1 MHGAWLNYRSMTAD
15 PSLKEQKLKPGTVK
29 RIFSFAKPYQVSIYV
44 YLATVVVDAA
54 LIVATPLLL
63 KKLID
68 DGVMPKDSSV
78 VTQLAFFVA
87 LIAVADAAFNML
99 GRYFSSRI
107 GEGLI
112 YDLRSLVFAH
122 VQKQSIAFFTRTQT
136 GALISRINSDVI
148 GAQQAFTSTLSGLVS
163 NVVSLLLVGI
173 TMLILSWQITIFSL
187 LMLPLFL
194 IPTKWVGRR
203 LQSLT
208 RESFT
213 LNSEMSSTMTERFN
227 VSGAMLV
234 SLYGQPL
241 REEAGFRVRARRVA
255 DIGIKTAMLN
265 RLFFIAL
272 TSVAAI
278 ATAIAYGIG
287 GHLAINGGLTVGTLL
302 AITALLARLYGPL
315 TALSNVRIDVM
326 TSLVSFERVFEV
338 LDLEPMVKDRSGAI
352 ALKSSKGKI
361 EFKNV
366 DFSYPNAQE
375 ISLASLESV
384 AKAETVTSG
393 IVLKGLTFTVEPG
406 TTTALVGPSGAG
418 KTTISALIPRLY
430 DVTGG
435 SIKIDGNDIRD
446 VTLESLRNSIGVVMQ
461 DAHLFHETIVENL
474 RYAKQD
480 ATQDQMQSACEA
492 AQIWDL
498 IKSLPN
504 GFETMVGERGHR
516 LSGGEKQ
523 RLAIARLLLKSPS
536 IVILDEA
543 TAHLDSENEQL
554 VHAALS
560 HALKGRTSI
569 VIAHR
574 LSTVREADQI
584 LVLDKGVIVEQG
596 KHDELIARG
605 GLYSELKFCHKRS
618 IHQRIAT
625 AARRPYEDHRLT
637 QVIAQG
643 QQELIAG
650 GIHLLSRCNIFQF
663 LVEIGHLIY

>member
-1 MHGAWLNYRSMTAD
+1 L
-15 PSLKEQKLKPGTVK
+15 V
-29 RIFSFAKPYQVSIYV
+29 
-44 YLATVVVDAA
+44 
-54 LIVATPLLL
+54 VATPLLL
-63 KKLID
+63 KRLID
-68 DGVMPKDSSV
+68 DGVIPKDATV
-78 VTQLAFFVA
+78 VTNLAILVG
-87 LIAVADAAFNML
+87 LIAIADAAFNML

-112 YDLRSLVFAH
+112 YDLRSLVFSH

-148 GAQQAFTSTLSGLVS
+148 GAQQAFTATLSGVVS
-163 NVVSLLLVGI
+163 NVVSLFLVTI

-187 LMLPLFL
+187 LLLPVFL

-208 RESFT
+208 RESFGV
-213 LNSEMSSTMTERFN
+213 NAEMSSTMTERFN

-234 SLYGQPL
+234 ALYGEPD
-241 REEAGFRVRARRVA
+241 REREYFRSRARRVA
-255 DIGIKTAMLN
+255 DIGIKMAMLN

-278 ATAIAYGIG
+278 ATAFAYGIG
-287 GHLAINGGLTVGTLL
+287 GHLAIQGGVTVGTLL

-338 LDLEPMVKDRSGAI
+338 LDLEPMVKNRDNAI
-352 ALKSSKGKI
+352 ELKTAQPRI

-366 DFSYPNAQE
+366 SFSYPRAEE
-375 ISLASLESV
+375 ISLASLESA
-384 AKAETVTSG
+384 AKTETVQSG
-393 IVLKGLTFTVEPG
+393 QVLNDLSFLATPG
-406 TTTALVGPSGAG
+406 TMTALVGPSGAG
-418 KTTISALIPRLY
+418 KTTISALLPRLY
-430 DVTGG
+430 DVTEGA
-435 SIKIDGNDIRD
+435 ITIDGHDIRD
-446 VTLESLRNSIGVVMQ
+446 LTMESLRDSIGIVMQ
-461 DAHLFHETIVENL
+461 DAHLFHETIAENL

-480 ATQDQMQSACEA
+480 ATEAEMIQACKS
-492 AQIWDL
+492 AQIWNL
-498 IKSLPN
+498 IDSLPN

-554 VHAALS
+554 VHAALQA
-560 HALKGRTSI
+560 ALKGRTSI

-574 LSTVREADQI
+574 LSTVRDADQI
-584 LVLDKGVIVEQG
+584 LVLEKGSIVERG
-596 KHDELIARG
+596 THDELVAKG
-605 GLYSELKFCHKRS
+605 GLYSDLYNRQDLS
-618 IHQRIAT
+618 GAT
-625 AARRPYEDHRLT
+625 
-637 QVIAQG
+637 
-643 QQELIAG
+643 
-650 GIHLLSRCNIFQF
+650 N
-663 LVEIGHLIY
+663 